1 MITLSAWRRGFVLSF
16 APKNQQG
23 EKVCGWNPD
32 WEDGLGLCHRVH
44 HDESTQH
51 PLLLAGFLS
60 ESARRRTV
68 NIKCVW
74 YRARNRARNRVQ
86 HKQTK
91 RSSPASVPRNSGGTA
106 PLQTHFYS
114 ILTLWSRVKRQRRH
128 SLRARSAL
136 LCIICHK
143 FRSSV
148 VFLIFFLSK
157 HSTFA
162 RKYAKRRPGLVTPVL
177 PLITH
182 SHCHRGGG
190 AAVKCAAMQMNV
202 TILSE

>member
-1 MITLSAWRRGFVLSF
+1 MINVSAAWCPGFVLSF
-16 APKNQQG
+16 TPKSRQG
-23 EKVCGWNPD
+23 EKQCWWNPD
-32 WEDGLGLCHRVH
+32 WEDGLGLRQHVH
-44 HDESTQH
+44 HCKSS
-51 PLLLAGFLS
+51 GFLS
-60 ESARRRTV
+60 ESAWHWTI
-68 NIKCVW
+68 NIKRVW
-74 YRARNRARNRVQ
+74 YRAQNLVRNRVQ

-91 RSSPASVPRNSGGTA
+91 SPTSQPRKSGGTT

-114 ILTLWSRVKRQRRH
+114 ILTLWSWVKRQRRH

-136 LCIICHK
+136 LCIIRLK

-148 VFLIFFLSK
+148 VFLIFFFLSK

-162 RKYAKRRPGLVTPVL
+162 RKYAKRRPGHVTAVL

-190 AAVKCAAMQMNV
+190 AVVKCAAMQMNV